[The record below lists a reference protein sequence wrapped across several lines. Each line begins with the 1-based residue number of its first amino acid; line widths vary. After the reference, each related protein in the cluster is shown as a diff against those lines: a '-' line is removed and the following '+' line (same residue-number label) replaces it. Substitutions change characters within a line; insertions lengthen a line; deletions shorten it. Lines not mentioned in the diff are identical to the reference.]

1 MRRLLVIGIGA
12 GDPDY
17 ITVQAIK
24 AIQQTDVFF
33 VVDKGE
39 EKAGLV
45 SLRHELLLRYGP
57 ASGYRVVEIEEPA
70 RDRTADAYRA
80 AVDAWRRERAV
91 RYEEAMGAHLADG
104 QCGAILVWGDP
115 SLYDST
121 LAIIEDVQARGT
133 LQFDVTIVPGISSV
147 QALTARQG
155 VTLNRVGEAIQIT
168 TGRRL
173 RTGLPIDAENVVVML
188 DAGLEF
194 RRLAET
200 HPDLEIIWG
209 AYVGTQDEILVRG
222 PLHEVAETIER
233 VRAEARAT
241 HGWIMDTYLLRR
253 AGE

>member
-33 VVDKGE
+33 VVDKGA

-57 ASGYRVVEIEEPA
+57 AGGYRVVEIEEPA
-70 RDRTADAYRA
+70 RDRTAEAYRS
-80 AVDAWRRERAV
+80 AVDAWRHERAV
-91 RYEEAMGAHLADG
+91 RYEGAMAAHLADG
-104 QCGAILVWGDP
+104 QCGSILVWGDP

-121 LAIIEDVQARGT
+121 LAIVEDVQARGA

-147 QALTARQG
+147 QALAARHG
-155 VTLNRVGEAIQIT
+155 VTLNRVGEAIQLT

-173 RTGLPIDAENVVVML
+173 RAGLPAEAENVVVML
-188 DAGLEF
+188 DGGCAF
-194 RRLAET
+194 QTLAES
-200 HPDLEIIWG
+200 HPDLEIVWG
-209 AYVGTQDEILVRG
+209 AYVGTPDEILVRG
-222 PLHEVAETIER
+222 PLREVAATIER
-233 VRAEARAT
+233 VRAEARAAQ
-241 HGWIMDTYLLRR
+241 GWIMDTYLLRR
-253 AGE
+253 SGE